1 VDAGPGLIRS
11 TRAGVE
17 IDVRV
22 VPRAKKTAIDG
33 VRDNAIL
40 IRVAA
45 PPVDDAANDA
55 LIGFLSE
62 TLRLPRRSIHIVSG
76 DRGRAKRISI
86 DGIQVSTL
94 KAQLSRQGLN
104 IEP

>member
-1 VDAGPGLIRS
+1 MKITA
-11 TRAGVE
+11 TRTGAE

-22 VPRAKKTAIDG
+22 IPRAKKTAIDG
-33 VRDNAIL
+33 VRDGAIL

-55 LIGFLSE
+55 VVEFLSE
-62 TLRLPRRSIHIVSG
+62 TLRLPRRSIRIVSG
-76 DRGRAKRISI
+76 ARGRSKRISI

-94 KAQLSRQGLN
+94 KAQLSIKL
-104 IEP
+104 ES

>member
-1 VDAGPGLIRS
+1 LKITA
-11 TRAGVE
+11 TRTGAE

-22 VPRAKKTAIDG
+22 IPRAKKTAIDG

-55 LIGFLSE
+55 LIEFLSK
-62 TLRLPRRSIHIVSG
+62 TLRLPRRSIRIVSG
-76 DRGRAKRISI
+76 ARGRLKRIAV
-86 DGIQVSTL
+86 DGATPDQIRSKL
-94 KAQLSRQGLN
+94 KADS
-104 IEP
+104 